1 LGAGGYGVVVVE
13 RGEWSDGVVVRVRTP
28 VWTRVPGFCAL
39 GYPARLE
46 CPGLLYPVVGIRVAA
61 LGLVFELIELVY
73 HVVLEFE
80 LVFEL
85 VFELGVLLGPEVGL
99 HELLYLVVPGFEPV
113 VLVCL
118 AFVAF
123 ELSVLVLGL
132 PVYVCLA
139 VVVFDLLWLVSLLV
153 GPSFELSKLVC
164 LDVPGANLVSVL
176 VSVVS
181 RREYLFL
188 LLVEFPV
195 FVTLV
200 LVVFVFQPFPL
211 ISLVYLGFGLAFF
224 DVVVGFLWY
233 WTGLGFQAVVL
244 AIVAVVFV
252 L

>member
-1 LGAGGYGVVVVE
+1 MVVE

-28 VWTRVPGFCAL
+28 VWTHVPGFCAL

-46 CPGLLYPVVGIRVAA
+46 RPGLLYPVVGIRVVA
-61 LGLVFELIELVY
+61 LGLVFELA
-73 HVVLEFE
+73 
-80 LVFEL
+80 FEL

-99 HELLYLVVPGFEPV
+99 HELLYLVVPSFEPV

-139 VVVFDLLWLVSLLV
+139 VVVFELLWLVSLLV
-153 GPSFELSKLVC
+153 GPSFKLSKLVC

-200 LVVFVFQPFPL
+200 LVVFVFQPFRL
-211 ISLVYLGFGLAFF
+211 ISLVYQ
-224 DVVVGFLWY
+224 DPR
-233 WTGLGFQAVVL
+233 
-244 AIVAVVFV
+244 I
-252 L
+252 